1 MIDMFVKN
9 LNFMKTID
17 MFPAAWL
24 SSGGINRGLVGLFNL
39 CMGDV
44 GMKLFC
50 ILSAVGLIIAFLM
63 ANLFLPFALLIL
75 AAAICL
81 GIYCGVI
88 RSPGKKECRLGPC

>member
-1 MIDMFVKN
+1 
-9 LNFMKTID
+9 
-17 MFPAAWL
+17 
-24 SSGGINRGLVGLFNL
+24 
-39 CMGDV
+39 
-44 GMKLFC
+44 MKLFC
-50 ILSAVGLIIAFLM
+50 ILSAVGLFIAFLM